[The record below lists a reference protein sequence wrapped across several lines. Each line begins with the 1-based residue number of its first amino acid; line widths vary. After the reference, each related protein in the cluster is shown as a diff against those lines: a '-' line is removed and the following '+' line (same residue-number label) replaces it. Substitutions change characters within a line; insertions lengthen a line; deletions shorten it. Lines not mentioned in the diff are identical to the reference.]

1 ELIEFRPLRFGYDQ
15 LFVNSKRDDEWNPYK
30 SLILEPAALKDI
42 SSLQGVLC
50 AAMICLKSDTD
61 SVAVESPFF
70 PKTAGNVTFF
80 SGDALVNFN
89 ALMGSGEQRYLML
102 VYTHPTAIYYL
113 EEKDPKTHHLKSLGY
128 VFGDRLNDK
137 LNPIVYR

>member
-1 ELIEFRPLRFGYDQ
+1 
-15 LFVNSKRDDEWNPYK
+15 
-30 SLILEPAALKDI
+30 
-42 SSLQGVLC
+42 
-50 AAMICLKSDTD
+50 
-61 SVAVESPFF
+61 
-70 PKTAGNVTFF
+70 
-80 SGDALVNFN
+80 
-89 ALMGSGEQRYLML
+89 MGSGEQRYLML